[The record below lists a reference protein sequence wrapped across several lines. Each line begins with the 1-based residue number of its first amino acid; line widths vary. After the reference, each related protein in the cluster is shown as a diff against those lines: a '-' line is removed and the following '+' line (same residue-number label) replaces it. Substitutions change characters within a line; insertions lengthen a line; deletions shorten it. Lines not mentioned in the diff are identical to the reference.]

1 MISALFIYASS
12 HIVNTINTDKYVSI
26 INWWQVIDAVGMHN
40 SFNLTA
46 IQLSFF
52 LDGISIKVFWK
63 RRLWRFTFFYL
74 HACVCTLLENF
85 NECLCIQFR
94 QKYLIIV
101 VILWF
106 NNFNLL
112 SIQTIAR
119 KYNTIAKLQEIVR
132 ACSTSTKT
140 RPRPLIQKQNIHY
153 GTILSIIIFIFDFS
167 RISIQ

>member
-12 HIVNTINTDKYVSI
+12 HIVNTTQTCKYVSI

-52 LDGISIKVFWK
+52 RWNFNKSFLKKKAVAVY
-63 RRLWRFTFFYL
+63 FFYL
-74 HACVCTLLENF
+74 PACVCTLLENF

-94 QKYLIIV
+94 HKYLIIV

-112 SIQTIAR
+112 SIQTMAR